1 MDIIGSKRA
10 DCPVPYTKEAYGR
23 RGAGSIDSCSGVESV
38 LLSRST
44 CLAGRGDDVGND
56 TGVGRHREIFRDGSS
71 RQATKRTTLAR
82 QRSGNVH
89 VARGLLTYNVKH

>member
-23 RGAGSIDSCSGVESV
+23 RGAGAGGSIDSCSGVESV

-44 CLAGRGDDVGND
+44 CLAGRSDDVGND
-56 TGVGRHREIFRDGSS
+56 TGVGRHR
-71 RQATKRTTLAR
+71 
-82 QRSGNVH
+82 
-89 VARGLLTYNVKH
+89 GLDFS